1 MYVKRTRKKYKD
13 KTYINYLLVEAVQ
26 TKKGPRQ
33 DVIGSLGDLKPRP
46 KEQWLELVRKVERAL
61 SGQRELFA
69 ETDKEVEKVVRRVN
83 KAQHERSAVSES
95 TTDDPQDLVSVRVDG
110 VRTEMHRQAGA
121 VHVGLE
127 FWRRLELGRILA
139 EARISARACK
149 LSCAMVMNRL
159 IAPKSEYAM
168 PAWIRNTALEDILG
182 EDFSS
187 LSEDSLYR
195 NLDRLYP
202 NRAKIETALSEIER
216 DIFNLDQTVYLYDLT
231 STYFEGSAQKNP
243 KAKRGYSRDSRP
255 DCPQVVV
262 GLVVNRDGFPR
273 AHEVFEGNLQ
283 DRKSLAL
290 MLDLL
295 DRRVGLKAGQ
305 TVVVDRGMAY
315 EDNLEEIKSR
325 KLRYIVAARQ
335 SERDCFLAEFE
346 DEDGFEE
353 VVRQPSPRNPF
364 QQKSSVVVKMKRK
377 EKETYVLCISDGRKE
392 KDCAIRQK
400 LEKRLLGDLKKLENR
415 IEQGRLKNEAKISEA
430 IGRLKER
437 YPRVARYYKMK
448 FDSKDRKLFVEKDED
463 KLKKAEKLDG
473 SYLLRSDRSDLNA
486 DEAWRIYSLLTR
498 AEKSFRDMKSPLSE
512 RPIFHHLERRVD
524 THIFLCVLAYHLL
537 ISIEKTL
544 LDKGIHTSWAT
555 LRDILCTHEI
565 CTIVLPMEDGS
576 ELRIR
581 RGSVPEPQHKQLY
594 DLLDVPHQIMKPK
607 KTWSIPSFNE
617 NVGTEKILTR

>member
-13 KTYINYLLVEAVQ
+13 KTYINYLLVEAVK
-26 TKKGPRQ
+26 TPKGPRQ
-33 DVIGSLGDLKPRP
+33 DIICSLGDLKPRP
-46 KEQWLELVRKVERAL
+46 KEKWLELVRKVERAL

-69 ETDKEVEKVVRRVN
+69 ETDKEVEKVVRRIS
-83 KAQHERSAVSES
+83 KAQAKGSDVSENKI
-95 TTDDPQDLVSVRVDG
+95 DDADDLVGVRVDG

-121 VHVGLE
+121 VHVGVE
-127 FWRRLELGRILA
+127 FWRRLQLDRILA
-139 EARISARACK
+139 EAKISIKACK
-149 LSCAMVMNRL
+149 VTCAMVMNRL
-159 IAPKSEYAM
+159 IAPRSEYAM

-182 EDFSS
+182 ENFSR

-216 DIFNLDQTVYLYDLT
+216 DLFNLDQTVYLYDLT

-243 KAKRGYSRDSRP
+243 KAKRGYSRDRRP

-283 DRKSLAL
+283 DRKSLGL

-325 KLRYIVAARQ
+325 KLHYIVAARQ

-346 DEDGFEE
+346 DADGFEE
-353 VVRQPSPRNPF
+353 VVRQPSGRNAF
-364 QQKSSVVVKMKRK
+364 QQKSTVVVKMKRK
-377 EKETYVLCISDGRKE
+377 GNETYVLCISDGRKE
-392 KDCAIRQK
+392 KDGAIRQK
-400 LEKRLLGDLKKLENR
+400 QEKKLLEDLKKLGNR
-415 IEQGRLKNEAKISEA
+415 IAQGRLKNEAKISEA

-437 YPRVARYYKMK
+437 YPRVARYYQMK
-448 FDSKDRKLFVEKDED
+448 YDKKDRRFFVEKDED
-463 KLKKAEKLDG
+463 KLRKAEKLDG

-537 ISIEKTL
+537 VAIEKTL

-565 CTIVLPMEDGS
+565 CTIVLPMQDGS

-581 RGSVPEPQHKQLY
+581 RGSVPEPQHEEVY
-594 DLLDVPHQIMKPK
+594 DLLDVPHQIMRPK
-607 KTWSIPSFNE
+607 KTWSIPPHLM
-617 NVGTEKILTR
+617 KM